1 MKKFLPANFE
11 KIQFQVSYLI
21 KQGLQH
27 EAKSLKQVPLNLI
40 ISEWNQLFMIVHGG
54 FKKKNA
60 ISFEICPLIGLG
72 SEEIL
77 FLH

>member
-1 MKKFLPANFE
+1 MCPPPL
-11 KIQFQVSYLI
+11 
-21 KQGLQH
+21 GLKCSKYTLDPLGLEH
-27 EAKSLKQVPLNLI
+27 RVKSLKQLPLKLI
-40 ISEWNQLFMIVHGG
+40 ISEWNQLFMISHGG

-77 FLH
+77 FLL